1 MKKYSW
7 IKNFEQKR
15 WWKTLLRA
23 KSVQILF
30 EFHLPVRNQISLV
43 QVFFLM
49 TLPKT
54 QKKRPRTLDPMHRT
68 ELLSVSWRLWHDC
81 CPHNELQ
88 CESCSNYDSF
98 RWLMGEN
105 WTWIF
110 HNLHL
115 LFKWEIILELHAN
128 FCHCPEFPIT
138 VIGKVSE
145 GVWRRS
151 RSS

>member
-7 IKNFEQKR
+7 INEFEGKKTYTYYR
-15 WWKTLLRA
+15 KKLKTL
-23 KSVQILF
+23 SSTCQSGI
-30 EFHLPVRNQISLV
+30 
-43 QVFFLM
+43 QVFLLM
-49 TLPKT
+49 TLMKPVEEA
-54 QKKRPRTLDPMHRT
+54 RDPRLRT
-68 ELLSVSWRLWHDC
+68 ELLSVSWRL

-98 RWLMGEN
+98 RWQTGEN

-115 LFKWEIILELHAN
+115 VFKWEIILESHAN
-128 FCHCPEFPIT
+128 FCHGPEFPIT

-145 GVWRRS
+145 GVAHYS
-151 RSS
+151 R